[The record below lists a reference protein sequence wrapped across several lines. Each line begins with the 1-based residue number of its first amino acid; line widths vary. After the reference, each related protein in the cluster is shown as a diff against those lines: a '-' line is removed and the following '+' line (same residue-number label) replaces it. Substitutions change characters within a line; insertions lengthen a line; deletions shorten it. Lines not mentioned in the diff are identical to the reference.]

1 MSDPVER
8 SLSPFWTGVR
18 CRCPRCGKGPLFSG
32 FLTVRPVCA
41 TCGLDFAGVDTG
53 DGPAVFVIFAVS
65 IVIVALALWTQATF
79 DPPYWL
85 QLAIWLPAILAA
97 SLGLLRPFKG
107 ILVALQYRHRLGA
120 GFE

>member
-1 MSDPVER
+1 MNDAAER
-8 SLSPFWTGVR
+8 GLSPFWTGLR

-32 FLTVRPVCA
+32 FLTVRPKCPNCA
-41 TCGLDFAGVDTG
+41 LDFADVDTG

-65 IVIVALALWTQATF
+65 IVIVAMALWMQAAF

-85 QLAIWLPAILAA
+85 QLAIWLPAILVA

-107 ILVALQYRHRLGA
+107 VLIALQYRHHLGA

>member
-32 FLTVRPVCA
+32 FLTVRPVCT